1 MKAGTRMNWVI
12 SPLQRPR
19 TRPRARTAAS
29 TAGAGQS
36 QVLAMIPETMEA
48 SPTT

>member
-12 SPLQRPR
+12 SPLQS
-19 TRPRARTAAS
+19 PRAKPSTRTAAS
-29 TAGAGQS
+29 TAGAGQA
-36 QVLAMIPETMEA
+36 QVFARIPETMEA

>member
-1 MKAGTRMNWVI
+1 MNWVI
-12 SPLQRPR
+12 SPLHKPTATPRPR
-19 TRPRARTAAS
+19 TAVS